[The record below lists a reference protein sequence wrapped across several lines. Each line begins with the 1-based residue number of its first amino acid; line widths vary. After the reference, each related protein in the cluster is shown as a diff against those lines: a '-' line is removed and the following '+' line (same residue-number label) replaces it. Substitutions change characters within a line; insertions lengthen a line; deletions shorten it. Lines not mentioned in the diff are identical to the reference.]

1 MIYLLPIVPTN
12 LSQFFIGSKFQVML
26 PQSYL
31 QSYQIFLDALL
42 NLMAEAK
49 QAELDLV
56 SIQIKG
62 KKVQQLFHEK
72 IVPLT
77 GDNLDAETSSRWQSL
92 QTEIYRSHR
101 LLNTDFIFLA
111 SARQPST
118 LKQRQASLVNNLE
131 KILGYCQTITKI

>member
-1 MIYLLPIVPTN
+1 
-12 LSQFFIGSKFQVML
+12 ML

-31 QSYQIFLDALL
+31 QSYQIFLGALL

-49 QAELDLV
+49 QAELDFV

-62 KKVQQLFHEK
+62 KKVQQLFNEK

-77 GDNLDAETSSRWQSL
+77 GDDLDTEISSRWQSL
-92 QTEIYRSHR
+92 QTEIYRSYR

-111 SARQPST
+111 SARQPLT
-118 LKQRQASLVNNLE
+118 LKQRQKSLINNLE
-131 KILGYCQTITKI
+131 KILSYCQIITEI